1 MKKIISIFLFIISI
15 ASLLISIKLFWNIG
29 IFVDEYNLTPNIVNG
44 GQFWSSMDWLRLLLL
59 AIMSVLTIV
68 NISLNK
74 NK

>member
-15 ASLLISIKLFWNIG
+15 ASLLISIKLFWNMG

-59 AIMSVLTIV
+59 AIMSVLSIV

>member
-1 MKKIISIFLFIISI
+1 MKKIIAIFLFIISI
-15 ASLLISIKLFWNIG
+15 ASLLISIKLFWNMG

-59 AIMSVLTIV
+59 AIMSVLSIV